1 VFGISFLEIGVIAV
15 VALVVVGPQKLP
27 GMLLTLGRWIRK
39 LRMLTVEMR
48 SQSGIDD
55 VLRQEGLHGG
65 LTELRSLVRGDVFR
79 QPGPRVVQQSAQP
92 HNEAT
97 HIDPTREFPPEGVDA
112 AGALPDDL
120 VDTNE
125 ADEPEADEPEATSAD
140 EGETSAL
147 ETAIETA
154 GIETA
159 AAQSPPSARPKPVES
174 PPRPD
179 TLKPPPQKAS

>member
-1 VFGISFLEIGVIAV
+1 MIAV

-39 LRMLTVEMR
+39 LRTLTMEMR
-48 SQSGIDD
+48 SQSGIDE

-65 LTELRSLVRGDVFR
+65 LSELRSLVRGDVFR
-79 QPGPRVVQQSAQP
+79 QPMSRVLQQPAQP

-120 VDTNE
+120 VDT
-125 ADEPEADEPEATSAD
+125 DEPEDVAAADTPPVEASPAETTPATSSESTEAEIAPD
-140 EGETSAL
+140 QGAKS
-147 ETAIETA
+147 
-154 GIETA
+154 
-159 AAQSPPSARPKPVES
+159 SRPSVAPKPVETA
-174 PPRPD
+174 PRPK
-179 TLKPPPQKAS
+179 TLPPPQKAS